1 MLAARFA
8 YMLALLAV
16 GGAARSAGVL
26 AAERRDRLNALA
38 YYVALP
44 ALVFHS
50 THHRPLGE
58 VFTPA
63 LIVGLWAVL
72 LAMVGLSLV
81 VHRDASS
88 GATWS
93 VATIQSYHC
102 NLGYLGLPMVAATF
116 GGLAAA
122 RGSLLLGVG
131 ALTQIPL
138 TIFLLVTPNDAA
150 VEVRAELRTFIGNP
164 IVLSLPVGLAV
175 AGFGVPVP
183 GSVTAAT
190 GLVSELALP
199 VALVCVGASLDTRRA
214 SIRSEGTPSVAA
226 LKLLV
231 MPALAWV
238 AFAGMGADQATLRA
252 GVLML
257 GMPTAVSTF
266 VYATEHGD
274 DERLAPVNVLP
285 TTVLSAGTLYVL
297 VRLLA

>member
-1 MLAARFA
+1 
-8 YMLALLAV
+8 MLALLAV

-58 VFTPA
+58 VFTPT

-150 VEVRAELRTFIGNP
+150 VEVRAFIGNP

-199 VALVCVGASLDTRRA
+199 VALVCVGASLDPRRA

-231 MPALAWV
+231 MPALALV

-274 DERLAPVNVLP
+274 DERLAPVNVP
-285 TTVLSAGTLYVL
+285 TTTVLSAGTLYVL